1 MRTRIALVAIIP
13 VALITVSI
21 LTLTASAQSAR
32 AISPSPTTATSTTP
46 VALPPSA
53 LAAYHGPRSLSPVLT
68 GTSLLLHLN
77 PALQAEAALHAA
89 VLQHNA
95 DAAALPPPPPPRPPP
110 PPPRRSRP
118 DRSTPSRRSSGP
130 RGNAW
135 PCARRAATG
144 PPMAVASAAVSAS
157 VGPTGSPTGVPNS
170 PRRAPW
176 PPRISRSWWPNESSP
191 PRRTSTGVT
200 AGSGRARCALS
211 VRGTDDPR
219 CPVAHQRLG
228 IVAPRLG
235 RVHGG
240 CGHEGTSRVPR
251 DIPGPGATG
260 DTPWS
265 SGRPTSPPTARCGRA
280 VPPAPSR

>member
-95 DAAALPPPPPPRPPP
+95 DAAPRLPRPRPPPP

-157 VGPTGSPTGVPNS
+157 VGPIGSPTGVPNS
-170 PRRAPW
+170 PPRAPW

-235 RVHGG
+235 RVLGG
-240 CGHEGTSRVPR
+240 CGHEGTSRVP
-251 DIPGPGATG
+251 PGHSRARGHWGHTPGRRV
-260 DTPWS
+260 
-265 SGRPTSPPTARCGRA
+265 GRRRLLRLAVGRA